1 MDIFLDPESGKP
13 LAGQLYEQ
21 LRQAITSGR
30 LLPGD
35 QLVPSRQLAG
45 ELRVSRHTVTTA
57 YGRLVAEGY
66 AEGHAGGGSVV
77 ASASPAPPKGT
88 SAAAALRPARRFAGW
103 SPYFRPPP
111 YGCRFD
117 LRPGLA
123 DPALF
128 PAAMWR
134 RRVAAAVAAEHREYG
149 DPAGRIRLRRAIAG
163 WVARSRS
170 VAAGEDTVVVTCGAQ
185 HAIDLVARVL
195 LEPGDSVAVEDP
207 GYVPVAR
214 LFGVLGARVVG
225 VPVDD
230 QGLVVDL
237 LPPSARIVYVT
248 PSHQFPLG
256 MTMSMPRRRALLRW
270 AERHDA
276 AVIEDDYDTEF
287 RYVDRPLEPL
297 QALDANG
304 RVVYIGS
311 FSKTFSPSVRL
322 GFAVVPQPLA
332 GPIAALRQLIDWH
345 PPIAMQTA
353 LASFIS
359 DGLLDK
365 HIRRSRRVYAER
377 HHILTDALS
386 GSLADHL
393 TARASN
399 AGLHIA
405 AVLRGGLCEKEVLQ
419 GAAGHGIVTSGL
431 HDCFCTGPA
440 QSGLLIGFGAVSTS
454 DLPVAL
460 RTLARTLAS
469 QTPTRPHNARQARP
483 EIAEIRS

>member
-1 MDIFLDPESGKP
+1 MDIFLDPESGQS
-13 LAGQLYEQ
+13 LTGQLYEQ
-21 LRQAITSGR
+21 LRRAITGGR

-45 ELRVSRHTVTTA
+45 ELGVSRHTVTTV

-66 AEGHAGGGSVV
+66 AEGRAGGGSVV
-77 ASASPAPPKGT
+77 ASASPAPFKG
-88 SAAAALRPARRFAGW
+88 AGAPAALRPSPRFAGW

-111 YGCRFD
+111 YGCRLD
-117 LRPGLA
+117 LRPGLS

-163 WVARSRS
+163 GRPGRDRCWPEKTRLSS
-170 VAAGEDTVVVTCGAQ
+170 PAAPSMPSTWLPGVS
-185 HAIDLVARVL
+185 
-195 LEPGDSVAVEDP
+195 LEPGDCVAIDDP
-207 GYVPVAR
+207 GYVPAAR
-214 LFGVLGARVVG
+214 PFGALGARVVG

-230 QGLVVDL
+230 QGLIVDL

-256 MTMSMPRRRALLRW
+256 MTMLMPRRRALLRW

-304 RVVYIGS
+304 RVVYVGS

-332 GPIAALRQLIDWH
+332 EPITALRQLIDWH

-353 LASFIS
+353 LAGFID

-377 HHILTDALS
+377 HHILTEALS
-386 GSLADHL
+386 GPLARHL

-399 AGLHIA
+399 AGLHVA
-405 AVLRGGLCEKEVLQ
+405 ATLREGPGEKEVLQ
-419 GAAGHGIVTSGL
+419 AAARHGIATSGM
-431 HDCFCTGPA
+431 HDCFQTGPA
-440 QSGLLIGFGAVSTS
+440 QSGLLIGFGAVSTAE
-454 DLPVAL
+454 LPAAL
-460 RTLARTLAS
+460 RMLDRALAS
-469 QTPTRPHNARQARP
+469 QSPRPA
-483 EIAEIRS
+483 I

>member
-1 MDIFLDPESGKP
+1 MDLFLDPEANMP
-13 LAGQLYEQ
+13 LAAQLYEQ
-21 LRQAITSGR
+21 LCRAITDCR
-30 LLPGD
+30 LQPGD

-45 ELRVSRHTVTTA
+45 ELGVSRHTVTTA

-77 ASASPAPPKGT
+77 ASASPAPPDRAGP
-88 SAAAALRPARRFAGW
+88 AAALRPSPRFAGW

-117 LRPGLA
+117 LRPGLP

-128 PAAMWR
+128 PAAPWR
-134 RRVAAAVAAEHREYG
+134 RRVAAAVTAEDSLYG
-149 DPAGRIRLRRAIAG
+149 DPAGKIRLRRAIAA

-170 VAAGEDTVVVTCGAQ
+170 VRASEDTIVITCGAQ
-185 HAIDLVARVL
+185 HAIDLITRVL
-195 LEPGDSVAVEDP
+195 LEPGDCVAVEDP
-207 GYVPVAR
+207 GYVPAVR
-214 LFGVLGARVVG
+214 LFEALGARVVG

-237 LPPSARIVYVT
+237 LPPSARLVYVT

-256 MTMSMPRRRALLRW
+256 MTMSMSRRRALLRW

-297 QALDANG
+297 QALDASG
-304 RVVYIGS
+304 RVAYVGS

-322 GFAVVPQPLA
+322 GFAVVPEPLA
-332 GPIAALRQLIDWH
+332 EPIAALRQLIDWH

-353 LASFIS
+353 LAGFIN

-377 HHILTDALS
+377 HHILTRALS
-386 GSLADHL
+386 GPLAGHL
-393 TARASN
+393 TARTPN

-405 AVLRGGLCEKEVLQ
+405 AVLRAEHRENQVLQ
-419 GAAGHGIVTSGL
+419 AAARHGIVTAGL
-431 HDCFCTGPA
+431 RDCFHTGPA
-440 QSGLLIGFGAVSTS
+440 QSGLLIGFGAVSSTG
-454 DLPVAL
+454 LPVAL
-460 RTLARTLAS
+460 RTLGRILAS
-469 QTPTRPHNARQARP
+469 
-483 EIAEIRS
+483 